1 MIKNIN
7 EIYTSVAESSYGLS
21 LGAIWQHISVECSEL
36 PDNYS
41 FRKKIFFVIL
51 GNLLNDKKIK
61 LATNGVF
68 LTDPVEQQIKML
80 QEAWPA
86 YPYEDEDDDLDEY
99 GMWFLVKAPVG
110 VVWLTPDG
118 GELWT

>member
-1 MIKNIN
+1 M
-7 EIYTSVAESSYGLS
+7 
-21 LGAIWQHISVECSEL
+21 
-36 PDNYS
+36 
-41 FRKKIFFVIL
+41 
-51 GNLLNDKKIK
+51 
-61 LATNGVF
+61 F
-68 LTDPVEQQIKML
+68 LTAPVEQQIKML